1 MTVLWLGCELF
12 GIAAAALLTPL
23 TLHRSTSLGAHY
35 ALQRAW
41 SGVLWWGLCRL
52 YRMRLEVEG
61 EPGEGPYL
69 LLVRHS
75 STADTLLP
83 QVLVCNPL
91 KHRLRYVLKNEL
103 RWDPCL
109 DIVGGRLPN
118 AFVKRGLG
126 QVERVGGLARDLGQ
140 DGIVI
145 WPEGTRFS
153 KGRRARRA
161 EKDPRALELSCT
173 LPPRTGGVRAVLEH
187 GALDV
192 VFCAH
197 RGFEGVR
204 RISDLWNGALLD
216 RVVHVKMWRSQPEG
230 DLRDWLFQQWKQVDA
245 FASEGI
251 SPSAG

>member
-12 GIAAAALLTPL
+12 GVAASVVLTPL
-23 TLHRSTSLGAHY
+23 MLHRPTSLSAHY
-35 ALQRAW
+35 ALQRGW
-41 SGVLWWGLCRL
+41 SGVLWAGLSRL
-52 YRMRLEVEG
+52 YRMRLDVDG

-69 LLVRHS
+69 LLVRHV

-83 QVLVCNPL
+83 QVLVCNPS
-91 KHRLRYVLKNEL
+91 KQRLRYVLKSEL

-118 AFVKRGLG
+118 AFVKRGSGPADL
-126 QVERVGGLARDLGQ
+126 VGELARDLGQ

-153 KGRRARRA
+153 TDRRARRA
-161 EKDPRALELSCT
+161 AKDPRALELSRT
-173 LPPRTGGVRAVLEH
+173 LPPRTGGVSAVLEH

-216 RVVHVKMWRSQPEG
+216 RVVYVKLWRARPQG
-230 DLRDWLFQQWKQVDA
+230 DLNDWLFQQWKRVDD
-245 FASEGI
+245 FALEDAP
-251 SPSAG
+251 PSAG